1 MNTEII
7 IRLIRSRITN
17 PVYFCIL
24 DSGIEFQPRGG
35 GESIVQV
42 KEIIV
47 SQ

>member
-1 MNTEII
+1 MNTKIK
-7 IRLIRSRITN
+7 IRLIRSRISN
-17 PVYFCIL
+17 KVYFCIL

-47 SQ
+47 SE